1 MATIQ
6 AETQKPRTKAV
17 KFGMKGRDFA
27 QKTDFKRLDVEQ
39 KAAAGW
45 WWQREEVGE
54 TGWWMSFIE
63 REDSGKRRLVQSV
76 WVGPCVSRVGSGE
89 NNEFSYEH

>member
-1 MATIQ
+1 
-6 AETQKPRTKAV
+6 
-17 KFGMKGRDFA
+17 MKGRDWTQST

-45 WWQREEVGE
+45 CQQREEIGE

-63 REDSGKRRLVQSV
+63 RENSGKRCLVQSV
-76 WVGPCVSRVGSGE
+76 WVDLCVCVRVGTGE
-89 NNEFSYEH
+89 NNEFNYEH